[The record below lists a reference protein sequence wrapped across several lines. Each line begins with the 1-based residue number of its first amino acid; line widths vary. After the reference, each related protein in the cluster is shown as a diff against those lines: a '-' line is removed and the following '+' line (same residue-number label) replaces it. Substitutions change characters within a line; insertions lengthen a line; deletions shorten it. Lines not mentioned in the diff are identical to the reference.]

1 MACSIKTNSSG
12 VQQVLAPNGER
23 SLLFDS
29 IMALPFVKDENDA
42 LLYHTAMS
50 KYAND
55 SYFTDQ
61 NGEPI
66 MVFINSEDNNMLRIP
81 DRVVATESYTAA
93 RGSVLSNRNVEVG
106 VVKKSDPLE
115 LPAMFNRREWFENT
129 RNQAMNTEKQV
140 VSTAATGT
148 KFFVLPSKNDFVSIA
163 LTNISS
169 NEVSLVGLQNR
180 LINNEYIST
189 ERTSLKEAESLS
201 EEAVVEEVTPVGRIE
216 ISEEVAKN
224 KIAETVGSVANKNVN
239 TRWADWFLGENLE
252 AKNNIAIDILADK
265 SLRDAMMSNLY
276 HLWKKENNSDISFKD
291 FLNSEIT
298 VYRGETRRNKE
309 KGDNVERGFSTYE
322 LTEEGARKF
331 GPVSSETI
339 KVKDLY
345 GAVDIVGGEIEVLR
359 KTPISPEIANK
370 AIASFN
376 NRGFYSE
383 LYRQYSD
390 KDASS
395 IEGILLRMEEAKNYE
410 GILSLMSDVL
420 NTNPVNIDLFK
431 KVIAVEEDEV
441 QVEVSETKTQ
451 NKMSLK
457 IDGVNLSQISVSKA
471 VKREDTDVF
480 TVKKIKL
487 DMPVSPN
494 AYIETFAAATQEM
507 INRAGKNIALTVDVS
522 KLNESARVALQ
533 NLTKQGVAR
542 QIDESTYEIFEV
554 PPQTVSGKDINL
566 TVNEMIKENKIEA
579 RCRI

>member
-115 LPAMFNRREWFENT
+115 LPAISNRREWFENT

-148 KFFVLPSKNDFVSIA
+148 KFFVLPSKNDFVSVA

-201 EEAVVEEVTPVGRIE
+201 QETTQSRKQNEKAAILKILQEGQRLPAKPEQTINEYGEITSGKIHLYHSTGGVENLNNILENGIDFTKQKAVEGLFFSKLGSPYRKGDSFVVIETDVENITPDQRYEGQ
-216 ISEEVAKN
+216 EVAVGQLVDYKIVHASRMSPEQLRTLSVLEDILNRDGVDDYKKSLENYKKYQDNKN
-224 KIAETVGSVANKNVN
+224 IELVKYLEGATRETV
-239 TRWADWFLGENLE
+239 
-252 AKNNIAIDILADK
+252 
-265 SLRDAMMSNLY
+265 
-276 HLWKKENNSDISFKD
+276 
-291 FLNSEIT
+291 
-298 VYRGETRRNKE
+298 
-309 KGDNVERGFSTYE
+309 
-322 LTEEGARKF
+322 
-331 GPVSSETI
+331 
-339 KVKDLY
+339 
-345 GAVDIVGGEIEVLR
+345 
-359 KTPISPEIANK
+359 
-370 AIASFN
+370 
-376 NRGFYSE
+376 
-383 LYRQYSD
+383 
-390 KDASS
+390 
-395 IEGILLRMEEAKNYE
+395 
-410 GILSLMSDVL
+410 
-420 NTNPVNIDLFK
+420 
-431 KVIAVEEDEV
+431 VEEDEV

-480 TVKKIKL
+480 TVKRIKL

>member
-148 KFFVLPSKNDFVSIA
+148 KFFVLPSKNDFVSVA

-189 ERTSLKEAESLS
+189 ERTSLKEAERVA
-201 EEAVVEEVTPVGRIE
+201 EESIQ
-216 ISEEVAKN
+216 
-224 KIAETVGSVANKNVN
+224 ET
-239 TRWADWFLGENLE
+239 
-252 AKNNIAIDILADK
+252 
-265 SLRDAMMSNLY
+265 
-276 HLWKKENNSDISFKD
+276 
-291 FLNSEIT
+291 
-298 VYRGETRRNKE
+298 
-309 KGDNVERGFSTYE
+309 
-322 LTEEGARKF
+322 
-331 GPVSSETI
+331 
-339 KVKDLY
+339 
-345 GAVDIVGGEIEVLR
+345 
-359 KTPISPEIANK
+359 
-370 AIASFN
+370 
-376 NRGFYSE
+376 
-383 LYRQYSD
+383 
-390 KDASS
+390 
-395 IEGILLRMEEAKNYE
+395 
-410 GILSLMSDVL
+410 
-420 NTNPVNIDLFK
+420 
-431 KVIAVEEDEV
+431 VEEDEV

-480 TVKKIKL
+480 TVKRIKL

-542 QIDESTYEIFEV
+542 QIAESTYEIFEV

>member
-115 LPAMFNRREWFENT
+115 LPAISNRREWFENT

-189 ERTSLKEAESLS
+189 ERTSLKEAESFNQETTQSRKQNEKAAILKILQEGQRLPAKPEQTINEYGQITS
-201 EEAVVEEVTPVGRIE
+201 GKIHLYHSTNGVENLNNILENGIDFTKQKAVEGLFFSKLGSPYRKDDSFVVVETDVENISPDQGTP
-216 ISEEVAKN
+216 
-224 KIAETVGSVANKNVN
+224 
-239 TRWADWFLGENLE
+239 
-252 AKNNIAIDILADK
+252 
-265 SLRDAMMSNLY
+265 
-276 HLWKKENNSDISFKD
+276 
-291 FLNSEIT
+291 
-298 VYRGETRRNKE
+298 RNKAPAYPASH
-309 KGDNVERGFSTYE
+309 GIHDSLAE
-322 LTEEGARKF
+322 LCVY
-331 GPVSSETI
+331 P
-339 KVKDLY
+339 
-345 GAVDIVGGEIEVLR
+345 
-359 KTPISPEIANK
+359 SP
-370 AIASFN
+370 
-376 NRGFYSE
+376 
-383 LYRQYSD
+383 
-390 KDASS
+390 
-395 IEGILLRMEEAKNYE
+395 
-410 GILSLMSDVL
+410 
-420 NTNPVNIDLFK
+420 
-431 KVIAVEEDEV
+431 
-441 QVEVSETKTQ
+441 
-451 NKMSLK
+451 
-457 IDGVNLSQISVSKA
+457 
-471 VKREDTDVF
+471 
-480 TVKKIKL
+480 
-487 DMPVSPN
+487 
-494 AYIETFAAATQEM
+494 
-507 INRAGKNIALTVDVS
+507 RAQ
-522 KLNESARVALQ
+522 R
-533 NLTKQGVAR
+533 
-542 QIDESTYEIFEV
+542 
-554 PPQTVSGKDINL
+554 
-566 TVNEMIKENKIEA
+566 
-579 RCRI
+579 